1 MTRLAAS
8 RPRNLVT
15 ARLDILEVKILCW
28 LSDPVEVELGMSTNL
43 GRRARPRARFNTA
56 QTAAAS
62 SSAVCWGKDTQV
74 VVLVPVQCLGDVTP
88 TCTSKAKAGQGQ
100 EGERSGGGTGFGWML
115 GSIWMGHVS
124 EKVRFGH
131 VYIIAACV
139 IDGRKQGRGPNTSLT
154 ILDIPNYT

>member
-1 MTRLAAS
+1 M
-8 RPRNLVT
+8 
-15 ARLDILEVKILCW
+15 
-28 LSDPVEVELGMSTNL
+28 ELHIEPSTNW
-43 GRRARPRARFNTA
+43 RSVWAAR
-56 QTAAAS
+56 
-62 SSAVCWGKDTQV
+62 
-74 VVLVPVQCLGDVTP
+74 
-88 TCTSKAKAGQGQ
+88 KAKAGQGQ